1 MINRRQ
7 DNSKDVDA
15 GITNALRELPRIE
28 APAGFQTAVADRIR
42 RKESRQGFPWLVP
55 AAVTMCALIVF
66 VLVGLY
72 VLNNESSTPQISSAS
87 NGSGIEKEVASDSA
101 TATDPN
107 ATDIPNDLGNSVLEV
122 PPATMSANRSTADK
136 ARQTRRETAATPTRP
151 GQELGGSIER
161 AANPARDPIM
171 PIGIPTPGMPTN
183 SAGTAKPPVGDSR
196 LEVAD
201 VLALFGI
208 DAALEG
214 GRWEVKGLAG
224 GSIAERSG
232 IQKGDVIVSI
242 GERNVG
248 SAQTIES
255 GRIADSITVKRDNQ
269 QKDIRLIRP

>member
-171 PIGIPTPGMPTN
+171 PIFPEKDVEILCAPVWRPASLISSSTSLAAPHIFGTTKLKRTYLSMLLCLSEN
-183 SAGTAKPPVGDSR
+183 SQKSFESNR
-196 LEVAD
+196 
-201 VLALFGI
+201 
-208 DAALEG
+208 
-214 GRWEVKGLAG
+214 
-224 GSIAERSG
+224 GS
-232 IQKGDVIVSI
+232 
-242 GERNVG
+242 
-248 SAQTIES
+248 T
-255 GRIADSITVKRDNQ
+255 SIT
-269 QKDIRLIRP
+269 